1 MEDTRIIDLLFER
14 SEQAIEALDKKYGRL
29 CRRIAQ
35 NIVGDGRDAEECV
48 NDAYLGVWN
57 TIPPQRPQVLSAFV
71 CRIVRN
77 RAVSRLEANAALKR
91 SGYEEA
97 LDEISFALPSSSRAE
112 DEAEVGELTA
122 LLERFLRTLRRTDRV
137 LFVRRYWY
145 GDAVKD
151 IAAQVQMSPHSVTV
165 RLSRIR
171 EKLTR
176 FAQKEGFIL

>member
-1 MEDTRIIDLLFER
+1 M
-14 SEQAIEALDKKYGRL
+14 
-29 CRRIAQ
+29 
-35 NIVGDGRDAEECV
+35 
-48 NDAYLGVWN
+48 
-57 TIPPQRPQVLSAFV
+57 
-71 CRIVRN
+71 
-77 RAVSRLEANAALKR
+77 
-91 SGYEEA
+91 
-97 LDEISFALPSSSRAE
+97 DELSFALPSSSRAE

-151 IAAQVQMSPHSVTV
+151 IAAHVQMSPHSVTV

>member
-1 MEDTRIIDLLFER
+1 MEDTRIIDLFFER
-14 SEQAIEALDKKYGRL
+14 SEQAIEALNEKYGKL

-35 NIVGDGRDAEECV
+35 NIVGDVRDAEECV

-57 TIPPQRPQVLSAFV
+57 TIPPQRPQVLSSYV

-77 RAVSRLEANAALKR
+77 RAITRYEANAAQKR
-91 SGYEEA
+91 SHYDAA
-97 LDEISFALPSSSRAE
+97 LDELAFSLSDSSRAD
-112 DEAEVGELTA
+112 DEYTVHELTA
-122 LLERFLRTLRRTDRV
+122 LLDRFLYALPRRDRI
-137 LFVRRYWY
+137 LFLRRYWY

-151 IAAQVQMSPHSVTV
+151 IAAQLHLPAHHVTV

>member
-1 MEDTRIIDLLFER
+1 MEDKFIIDLFFER
-14 SEQAIEALDKKYGRL
+14 SEQAIEALDGKYGGL

-35 NIVGDGRDAEECV
+35 NIVGDPRDAEECV

-57 TIPPQRPQVLSAFV
+57 TIPPQRPQVLSSYV

-77 RAVSRLEANAALKR
+77 RAVSRLEANAAQKR
-91 SGYEEA
+91 SHYEEA
-97 LDEISFALPSSSRAE
+97 LDELAFALSGNSRA
-112 DEAEVGELTA
+112 DDQYIVHEVTA
-122 LLERFLRTLRRTDRV
+122 LLECFLRSLPHRDRV
-137 LFVRRYWY
+137 LFLRRYWY

-151 IAAQVQMSPHSVTV
+151 IAAQLHLSPHTVTV

>member
-1 MEDTRIIDLLFER
+1 M
-14 SEQAIEALDKKYGRL
+14 
-29 CRRIAQ
+29 
-35 NIVGDGRDAEECV
+35 RD
-48 NDAYLGVWN
+48 
-57 TIPPQRPQVLSAFV
+57 R
-71 CRIVRN
+71 
-77 RAVSRLEANAALKR
+77 
-91 SGYEEA
+91 
-97 LDEISFALPSSSRAE
+97 
-112 DEAEVGELTA
+112 
-122 LLERFLRTLRRTDRV
+122 RFLLRRTDRA